1 MKKFIVFI
9 LSAIFFVGIF
19 SGCSL
24 SNDGG
29 GVGEQGETDGLKI
42 VVTVFPEYDW
52 LREIMGEVFS
62 SSKVTFLLSNGVDM
76 HSYQPSANDI
86 IEIST
91 CDIFVYVGG
100 ESDSWV
106 EDALKNAENKDIKII
121 NLIEILG
128 DAAKEEEITE
138 GMQAEEELEEENENS
153 SHSLGEANG
162 EGDTASYDEHVW
174 LSLKNAVIFCERISE
189 ALQEVDSQNAGTYR
203 ENTERYVE
211 ELRELDSEFS
221 SSIDNS
227 SKKTLL
233 FGDRFPFRY
242 LIDDYSLSY
251 YAAFPGCSAESEA
264 SFETISFLAARLN
277 DLDIT
282 TVLTVDGSDGG
293 IAEAIIS
300 ASGKSDVQIL
310 SLDSMQSTTLADA
323 QNGKSYLS
331 IMKDNLDVLKIA
343 LS

>member
-52 LREIMGEVFS
+52 LREIMGEVFF

-189 ALQEVDSQNAGTYR
+189 ALQEVDPQNAGTYR

-233 FGDRFPFRY
+233 FRRQVSVQ
-242 LIDDYSLSY
+242 ISY
-251 YAAFPGCSAESEA
+251 RRLF
-264 SFETISFLAARLN
+264 SFLLCRVSRML
-277 DLDIT
+277 
-282 TVLTVDGSDGG
+282 GG
-293 IAEAIIS
+293 ERS
-300 ASGKSDVQIL
+300 EF
-310 SLDSMQSTTLADA
+310 
-323 QNGKSYLS
+323 
-331 IMKDNLDVLKIA
+331 
-343 LS
+343 